1 MVKIRI
7 DDRELE
13 VQEGIT
19 IFNAASE
26 AGIPI
31 PHFCYHPAFVPEGT
45 CRMCLVEIEGVPKLE
60 LACST
65 VVRDGMIVSTQSDRV
80 RDGRKG
86 VLEFLLA
93 EHPLDCPIC
102 DQAGDCKLQD
112 YYEDYGLYESQFSEV
127 KDKHDKKVDLGKHL
141 IHDQERCVL
150 CRRCVRFLCE
160 VTGTE
165 DLGVFERGSHT
176 EVNLYL
182 DNQVDNNYSGNLA
195 QICPVGAITD
205 KDFRF
210 QTRSWF
216 LEEAESI
223 CPLCSRGCSIQI
235 GYHPGF
241 SRFSLPKRV
250 YRIRAKTNETVN
262 GYWICDLG
270 RYGYRYLDEN
280 RATNLKA
287 RDSQSRIQWD
297 AAVTLLSEKIKRLY
311 YMKRTSR
318 ITVILNSALTNE
330 ELYLAGKIFQKDLTD
345 VNIFFADAAPESGD
359 DVLLTSERTPNRRGA
374 LELGFDLKPV
384 DMDILSSQ
392 TDLVIIFGT
401 HILETHSLSDLSNAM
416 ENIPAK
422 FVLAPH
428 TSDLDPM
435 VDMVLPST
443 HIAEKAGSLTNID
456 GLVQSFQSALH
467 PLGESQAE
475 WQVLVDLGKELAI
488 NFKFYG
494 QFSNPKNI
502 NREMGKEVPFF
513 GK

>member
-13 VQEGIT
+13 VQAGTT
-19 IFNAASE
+19 IFKAALE

-31 PHFCYHPAFVPEGT
+31 PHFCYHPAFAPEGT

-65 VVRDGMIVSTQSDRV
+65 QVREGMNISTQSDRV
-80 RDGRKG
+80 REGRTG

-112 YYEDYGLYESQFSEV
+112 YYEEYGLYESRFSEI
-127 KDKHDKKVDLGKHL
+127 KDKHEKKVDLGKHL
-141 IHDQERCVL
+141 IHDQERCVI
-150 CRRCVRFLCE
+150 CRRCVRFLSE

-165 DLGVFERGSHT
+165 EMGVFERGSHT

-182 DNQVDNNYSGNLA
+182 DKQVDNNYSGNLA

-216 LEEAESI
+216 LGEAESV
-223 CPLCSRGCSIQI
+223 CPLCSRGCNILI

-250 YRIRAKTNETVN
+250 YRIKAKTNEEVN

-270 RYGYRYLDEN
+270 RYGYSYLDEN
-280 RATNLKA
+280 RADALKSPG
-287 RDSQSRIQWD
+287 SQSRIQWD
-297 AAVTLLSEKIKRLY
+297 AALTLLTEKIKRLY
-311 YMKRTSR
+311 YMKKTSR
-318 ITVILNSALTNE
+318 ITVILNSMLTNE
-330 ELYLAGKIFQKDLTD
+330 DLYLAKMIFQADLAD
-345 VNIFFADAAPESGD
+345 VNIFFADPKTESGD
-359 DVLLTSERTPNRRGA
+359 DHLLTAERTPNRKGA
-374 LELGFDLKPV
+374 LELGFDPKPI
-384 DMDILSSQ
+384 DMDILSSH
-392 TDLVIIFGT
+392 TDLLIIFGT
-401 HILETHSLSDLSNAM
+401 HILENHTVSDLANAM
-416 ENIPAK
+416 DNIAAK
-422 FVLAPH
+422 FILTPH
-428 TSDLDPM
+428 TSDLDPL
-435 VDMVLPST
+435 VDLVMPSAL
-443 HIAEKAGSLTNID
+443 IAEKSGSLTNTD
-456 GLVQSFQSALH
+456 GLIQSFEAALS
-467 PLGESQAE
+467 PPGAARPE
-475 WQVLVDLGKELAI
+475 WEILVDLGKELAI

-494 QFSNPKNI
+494 QLSTSAKI
-502 NREMGKEVPFF
+502 RREIGKETPFF